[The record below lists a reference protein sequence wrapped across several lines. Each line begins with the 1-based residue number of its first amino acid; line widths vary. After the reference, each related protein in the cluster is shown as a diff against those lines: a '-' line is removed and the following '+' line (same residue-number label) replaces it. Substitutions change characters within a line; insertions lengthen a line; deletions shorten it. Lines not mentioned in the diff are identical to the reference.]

1 MGQTLPER
9 GIIFFWFSGDGRC
22 LEILQITSTLRLR
35 RSRTGAR
42 KTQFHGLKL
51 TLGRVLQC
59 INVLAAK
66 FWNWNMFVN
75 PRTFFLLDEGASYI
89 LHCNRRKVWFWW
101 LWSKYCTTHYA
112 LFLSFIRRKKRKTA
126 LSMTSPRSSQPSD
139 SNHNNLLY
147 LANQTFRGGGR
158 PMKNQSGATT
168 TGSSWSKS
176 RWGWYQIAIEN
187 FFFAK
192 TARGQ
197 QEECSRSWN
206 GTQRHLPMYYISAS
220 SSGQHSFT
228 WICCPN
234 QSPQLIDAIFCCQA
248 VSIMSVLH
256 PNWEVLDV
264 SQNVERMP
272 CVECF
277 RGNFVCV
284 TLGTWYFKWKYPMV
298 YIAAIVIK

>member
-1 MGQTLPER
+1 MDAVWKFCKSHRPYACGDQELGPEKLNSMVWSLLWVGCCNVSTSLLLNFEIETCLWTRGPSSCWMRAHHIFYIAIDARCDFDDCDQNTAQRTMLYSCRSSGEKNERQRWVWHHQGVRSPAIQIIIICYTLQTKHSVVEADRWRTKVAPPQLEVHGAKTGGG
-9 GIIFFWFSGDGRC
+9 GIK
-22 LEILQITSTLRLR
+22 LRLKI
-35 RSRTGAR
+35 SSL
-42 KTQFHGLKL
+42 QKL
-51 TLGRVLQC
+51 
-59 INVLAAK
+59 
-66 FWNWNMFVN
+66 
-75 PRTFFLLDEGASYI
+75 
-89 LHCNRRKVWFWW
+89 
-101 LWSKYCTTHYA
+101 
-112 LFLSFIRRKKRKTA
+112 
-126 LSMTSPRSSQPSD
+126 
-139 SNHNNLLY
+139 
-147 LANQTFRGGGR
+147 
-158 PMKNQSGATT
+158 
-168 TGSSWSKS
+168 
-176 RWGWYQIAIEN
+176 
-187 FFFAK
+187 
-192 TARGQ
+192 RGQ

-256 PNWEVLDV
+256 PNWEVLGV

-284 TLGTWYFKWKYPMV
+284 TLGIWYFKWKYPMV

>member
-51 TLGRVLQC
+51 TLGRVLPC

-112 LFLSFIRRKKRKTA
+112 LFLSFIRRKNERQRWVWHHQGVRSPAIQSIIICYTFQTKHSVVEADRWRTKVAPPQLEVHGAKT
-126 LSMTSPRSSQPSD
+126 
-139 SNHNNLLY
+139 
-147 LANQTFRGGGR
+147 GGGGIKLR
-158 PMKNQSGATT
+158 LWKFLLCKN
-168 TGSSWSKS
+168 
-176 RWGWYQIAIEN
+176 
-187 FFFAK
+187 
-192 TARGQ
+192 
-197 QEECSRSWN
+197 CSRSTRRVFKKLKRN
-206 GTQRHLPMYYISAS
+206 SKALAH
-220 SSGQHSFT
+220 
-228 WICCPN
+228 
-234 QSPQLIDAIFCCQA
+234 
-248 VSIMSVLH
+248 VLH
-256 PNWEVLDV
+256 LSEF
-264 SQNVERMP
+264 
-272 CVECF
+272 F
-277 RGNFVCV
+277 R
-284 TLGTWYFKWKYPMV
+284 P
-298 YIAAIVIK
+298 A